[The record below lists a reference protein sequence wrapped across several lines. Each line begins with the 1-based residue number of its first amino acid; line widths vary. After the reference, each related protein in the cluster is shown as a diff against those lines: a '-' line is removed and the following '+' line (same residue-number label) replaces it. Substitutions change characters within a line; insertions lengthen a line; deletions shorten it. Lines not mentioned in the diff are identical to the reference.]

1 MEQSYDF
8 GMIGLGTMGRNL
20 VYNMCSHGYAVAG
33 YDKDIAMVEELEKG
47 KGNFHLTGARNI
59 NQLIDALKTP
69 RIILLLVPAGPIV
82 DAVIQELIPLLSK
95 EDVIMDCGNSH
106 FTDTDRRI
114 FQLAKNNLHFMGVG
128 ISGGEYGARN
138 GPSIMPGGSLEIYEK
153 VAPMLKAVAA
163 KASGEPCVTYLGNGS
178 AGHYVKMVHNGIEY
192 ALMEL
197 IAETYQL
204 MKQGA
209 GMTNKELHDVYFK
222 WNEGTL
228 HSFLIS
234 ITADIFTKKDEHTA
248 NDLVDMILDSTGQ
261 KGTGAWTTE
270 DAMALEVP
278 VPVIDISVTMRN
290 LSALKKERL
299 EAEKLLQG
307 PKKEINMDKNQVV
320 DILADALDFAIVTV
334 FAQGMELLQKASTV
348 YKYDL
353 NLENIAAIWRDGCI
367 IRASVLEELRTA
379 LVTQPDLSNLM
390 LSQVF
395 KERLTGLQDKIRQA
409 ACMGINAGIPI
420 PAFTASL
427 NYYDSYRSGWLPGNL
442 LQAQR
447 DYFGAHTYERTD
459 QQGIFHTQWN
469 QKES

>member
-1 MEQSYDF
+1 MEQGYDY

-20 VYNMCSHGYAVAG
+20 VYNMCDHGYAVAG

-47 KGNFHLTGARNI
+47 KGNYQLTGARNI

-69 RIILLLVPAGPIV
+69 RIILLLVPAGSIV

-95 EDVIMDCGNSH
+95 EDVIIDCGNSH
-106 FTDTDRRI
+106 FTDTDRRTY
-114 FQLAKNNLHFMGVG
+114 QLAKDNIHFMGIG

-138 GPSIMPGGSLEIYEK
+138 GPSIMPGGSKEIYDRVE
-153 VAPMLKAVAA
+153 PMLKAVSA
-163 KASGEPCVTYLGNGS
+163 KANGEPCVAYLGTGS

-209 GMTNKELHDVYFK
+209 GMSNKELHDVYSK

-228 HSFLIS
+228 HSFLIL
-234 ITADIFTKKDEHTA
+234 ITAAIFMKKDELTS

-299 EAEKLLQG
+299 EAEKILDG
-307 PKKEINMDKNQVV
+307 PKKEIDYDKTQLA
-320 DILADALDFAIVTV
+320 DTLADALDFAIITV
-334 FAQGMELLQKASTV
+334 FAQGM
-348 YKYDL
+348 
-353 NLENIAAIWRDGCI
+353 
-367 IRASVLEELRTA
+367 
-379 LVTQPDLSNLM
+379 
-390 LSQVF
+390 
-395 KERLTGLQDKIRQA
+395 
-409 ACMGINAGIPI
+409 
-420 PAFTASL
+420 
-427 NYYDSYRSGWLPGNL
+427 
-442 LQAQR
+442 
-447 DYFGAHTYERTD
+447 
-459 QQGIFHTQWN
+459 
-469 QKES
+469 